1 MSEFTPLCLQ
11 RLSTGSVYKLV
22 FLGLM
27 AAMAPLG
34 LLMGLMAWIGFDTVH
49 WQGVP
54 VSGPGAVVVGLLAGL
69 WVALAFTAV
78 MGSLMALG
86 LWLYARFKP
95 LNLLIRSADEGGAA
109 P

>member
-1 MSEFTPLCLQ
+1 MTDYTSLSLR
-11 RLSTGSVYKLV
+11 RLSAGSVYKLV
-22 FLGLM
+22 FIGLM
-27 AAMAPLG
+27 TAMLPLG
-34 LLMGLMAWIGFDTVH
+34 LLMGLMAWVGFETVH

-54 VSGPGAVVVGLLAGL
+54 VAGPGAVVVGVLAGL

-95 LNLLIRSADEGGAA
+95 LHLRVRPEA
-109 P
+109 

>member
-1 MSEFTPLCLQ
+1 MTDYTEICLQ
-11 RLSTGSVYKLV
+11 RLSPGSIYKLV
-22 FLGLM
+22 FIGLM
-27 AAMAPLG
+27 SAMLPLG
-34 LLMGLMAWIGFDTVH
+34 LLMGLMAWVGFETVH

-54 VSGPGAVVVGLLAGL
+54 VSGPGGVAVGVLAGL

-95 LNLLIRSADEGGAA
+95 LHLRIRPQA
-109 P
+109 